1 MVFELRYMFFVMIP
15 VVAIIMGVGFFML
28 NIWTD
33 YKRKS
38 EMFEM
43 HHKERLLAI
52 ERGMEVPPLP
62 VEFFR
67 GASGNLVGSPNDRL
81 RLGLIWLLVGV
92 ALMIALA
99 LNRNPES
106 AAWGLLPVAVGLAN
120 LIYYATVERKKPP
133 NPSQQNGN

>member
-1 MVFELRYMFFVMIP
+1 MIFELRYMFLVLIP
-15 VVAIIMGVGFFML
+15 IVAIVMGVGFFML
-28 NIWTD
+28 GIWTD

-67 GASGNLVGSPNDRL
+67 GASGNLAGSPNDRL
-81 RLGLIWLLVGV
+81 RHGLIWLLVGV
-92 ALMIALA
+92 ALIIALV
-99 LNRNPES
+99 LNRDFQS
-106 AAWGLLPVAVGLAN
+106 AAWGLVPVAVGLAY
-120 LIYYATVERKKPP
+120 LIYYAIVVRNRPA
-133 NPSQQNGN
+133 NPDQQKSG